1 MIRIFIKIQMQ
12 RVFFKTNNGKH
23 EKAASSQKKKKS
35 RGSLRNTN
43 ALIVT
48 DEAGMAEGLNKLFAL
63 TLMEEFEAHP

>member
-1 MIRIFIKIQMQ
+1 MQ

-63 TLMEEFEAHP
+63 TLME